1 MLTIYGLSNCD
12 STKKAMAW
20 LKQQNRAF
28 AFKDYK
34 VEGITQAKLE
44 QWSQQVGWQTLL
56 NKQSTTWRGLSKAEQ
71 DQAVDQAGAITLM
84 VQHTN
89 LIKRPALEHGKGV
102 LIGFKEAAYQGLL

>member
-20 LKQQNRAF
+20 LKQHNRAF
-28 AFKDYK
+28 TFKDYK
-34 VEGITQAKLE
+34 VEGITKAKLE
-44 QWSQQVGWQTLL
+44 QWAQQVGWQTLL

-71 DQAVDQAGAITLM
+71 DQAADAAGAIALM
-84 VQHTN
+84 AQHTN

-102 LIGFKEAAYQGLL
+102 LIGFKEAAYQGLV